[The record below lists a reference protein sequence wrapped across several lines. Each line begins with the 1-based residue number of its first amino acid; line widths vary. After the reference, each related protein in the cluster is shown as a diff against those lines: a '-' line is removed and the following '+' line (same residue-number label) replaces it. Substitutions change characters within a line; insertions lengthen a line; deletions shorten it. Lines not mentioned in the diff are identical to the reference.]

1 MAISESTR
9 QKRSQQN
16 ATTDSIS
23 TMQDLTQ
30 GSVIRHLLNM
40 AGFMAISMLIQTLY
54 LLADLYWV
62 SHLGK
67 EAIAAV
73 SVAGTLNMIILAL
86 TQILGVGTTTLISQA
101 VGRKD
106 HPHAELIFNQSITMS
121 ILTGLSLGTCG
132 FLLRDWYCHALS
144 ADTTTAD
151 LAKTYLIWFIP
162 ALALQFPLVTL
173 GSALRATGVIKP
185 AVAFPVLSVL
195 LNIFL
200 APVFIFGT
208 GQEWPKLDLIRRFLA
223 HLVSVPSL
231 GVIGAAIATFV
242 SILLAEILMLIYFE
256 RKYHYLRFRRPLLW
270 PRIKTWWSML
280 RIGLPPGAEFAL
292 LFVYMFVVYLIIR
305 NFGSAAQA
313 GFGIGSRV
321 MQALFLPV
329 VALSFAVGPVVGQN
343 FGGRRA
349 DRVRHSVYAALR
361 IACIMMFVLTLIVFF
376 FPAVLIRVFSNDEH
390 VIAFG
395 SEYLRIVSLNF
406 VAAGIVFTVSS
417 VFQGIGNTWPPLLSS
432 ATRLF
437 VFALPALFIS
447 RMPGFQ
453 LKQLWYL
460 SMASQI
466 FQAGINLLLLR
477 SEMRRKLDFRDEA
490 GAAAVEA

>member
-1 MAISESTR
+1 M
-9 QKRSQQN
+9 K
-16 ATTDSIS
+16 
-23 TMQDLTQ
+23 DLTE
-30 GSVIRHLLNM
+30 GSVTKHLLNM
-40 AGFMAISMLIQTLY
+40 AGFMAVNMLVQTLY

-86 TQILGVGTTTLISQA
+86 TQMLGVGTTTLISQA

-106 HPHAELIFNQSITMS
+106 QPHAELIFNQSATMS
-121 ILTGLSLGTCG
+121 ILTGCALGICG

-144 ADTTTAD
+144 ADIATAE
-151 LAKTYLIWFIP
+151 LAKSYLLWFIP
-162 ALALQFPLVTL
+162 ALALQFPLVSL

-185 AVAFPVLSVL
+185 AVVFPVLSVL
-195 LNIFL
+195 LNIVL
-200 APVFIFGT
+200 APLLIFGI
-208 GQEWPKLDLIRRFLA
+208 GGLPKL
-223 HLVSVPSL
+223 
-231 GVIGAAIATFV
+231 GVVGAAIATFV
-242 SILLAEILMLIYFE
+242 SILFAEILMLIYFE
-256 RKYHYLRFRRPLLW
+256 KKYHYLRFRRVLLR
-270 PRIKTWWSML
+270 PQIKTWWSML
-280 RIGLPPGAEFAL
+280 RIGLPPGVEFVL
-292 LFVYMFVVYLIIR
+292 LFFYMFIVYLIIR
-305 NFGSAAQA
+305 DFGSAAQA

-329 VALSFAVGPVVGQN
+329 VALSFAVSPVVGQN

-361 IACIMMFVLTLIVFF
+361 IACAMMLVLTLIVFL
-376 FPAVLIRVFSNDEH
+376 FPTALIRVFSNDEH

-395 SEYLRIVSLNF
+395 AEYLRIVSLNF

-417 VFQGIGNTWPPLLSS
+417 VFQGIGNTWPPLFSS
-432 ATRLF
+432 ATRLLVF
-437 VFALPALFIS
+437 VLPALLIS

-453 LKQLWYL
+453 PKQLWYL
-460 SMASQI
+460 SMASQV

-477 SEMRRKLDFRDEA
+477 SEMRRKLDFQDEA
-490 GAAAVEA
+490 RATAVQA